1 MNFQSLGI
9 QCTLFFKKTYFFFIF
24 SGKIN
29 LNVIEAS
36 NSLSITSI
44 SLITLV
50 IIIVI
55 IAVGISGVVLWKKKK
70 NNQSLEQN
78 SSIKEENEEMETM

>member
-1 MNFQSLGI
+1 MYKNI
-9 QCTLFFKKTYFFFIF
+9 FFLI

-55 IAVGISGVVLWKKKK
+55 IAVGFSGVVLWKKKK

-78 SSIKEENEEMETM
+78 SGLKDENEEMETM